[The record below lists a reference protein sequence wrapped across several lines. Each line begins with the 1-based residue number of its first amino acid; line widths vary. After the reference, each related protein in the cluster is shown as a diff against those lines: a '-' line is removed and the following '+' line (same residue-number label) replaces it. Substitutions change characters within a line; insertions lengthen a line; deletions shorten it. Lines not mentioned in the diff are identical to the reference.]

1 MPVTVHLCMLKSTQD
16 IVALFAVE
24 CELNFPIVFAT
35 SYESTCPESSIAGAI
50 AGALTA
56 FGSVTILSI
65 SIIILASYY
74 CNKEPYKVERY
85 KENTSIPSS
94 SPICRHSFDSH
105 ELKQLV

>member
-1 MPVTVHLCMLKSTQD
+1 M
-16 IVALFAVE
+16 ALFAVE

-74 CNKEPYKVERY
+74 HRVGIYANTNK
-85 KENTSIPSS
+85 
-94 SPICRHSFDSH
+94 F
-105 ELKQLV
+105 LKISKTANL